1 MNSKIHQSIINF
13 AEVNLPEN
21 KDVFLMCTYGGKPV
35 FDSIKKSREVLWE
48 NFLVRDL
55 THLDHS
61 NLLEAYQKDIRIRM
75 IWIMQR
81 LFSKS
86 WKRESDLKISLCILY
101 TPMRKKTET
110 LPTESLQMFV

>member
-1 MNSKIHQSIINF
+1 
-13 AEVNLPEN
+13 
-21 KDVFLMCTYGGKPV
+21 MC
-35 FDSIKKSREVLWE
+35 E

-55 THLDHS
+55 TLLDHS

-86 WKRESDLKISLCILY
+86 WKRESDLKVSSCILY
-101 TPMRKKTET
+101 TPMHKKTET
-110 LPTESLQMFV
+110 LPTESLQRFV

>member
-1 MNSKIHQSIINF
+1 M
-13 AEVNLPEN
+13 
-21 KDVFLMCTYGGKPV
+21 
-35 FDSIKKSREVLWE
+35 WE

-55 THLDHS
+55 THLDYS

-86 WKRESDLKISLCILY
+86 WKGESDLKVLSCILY
-101 TPMRKKTET
+101 TPMHKKTET
-110 LPTESLQMFV
+110 LPTESLQRFV

>member
-1 MNSKIHQSIINF
+1 M
-13 AEVNLPEN
+13 
-21 KDVFLMCTYGGKPV
+21 
-35 FDSIKKSREVLWE
+35 WE

-81 LFSKS
+81 HFSKS
-86 WKRESDLKISLCILY
+86 WKRESDLKVSSCIWY
-101 TPMRKKTET
+101 TPMHKKTET
-110 LPTESLQMFV
+110 LPTESLQRFV